1 MTGEEELIAKEK
13 YFYDELTENAKIN
26 AILKI
31 NQMIRAKLSLSAGAE
46 IVDIPFIVCIIS
58 MLGSVFDKNGNP
70 KSYSKEYKVVTAELI
85 KELYDQCSSKIFRKE
100 WAVKWIRG
108 DLESFFNDKI
118 SFIIINGE
126 LKTAVSLG
134 VSKKDFKTVM
144 GNLSSYKESE
154 RFYYILKI
162 LDLENMEN

>member
-1 MTGEEELIAKEK
+1 ML
-13 YFYDELTENAKIN
+13 F
-26 AILKI
+26 IL
-31 NQMIRAKLSLSAGAE
+31 
-46 IVDIPFIVCIIS
+46 
-58 MLGSVFDKNGNP
+58 NP
-70 KSYSKEYKVVTAELI
+70 ANKK
-85 KELYDQCSSKIFRKE
+85 FRKE

-134 VSKKDFKTVM
+134 VSKKDFKKIM
-144 GNLSSYKESE
+144 DNLSSYKESE

-162 LDLENMEN
+162 LNLKTIKN